1 MVHLRVCLPGGPTA
15 FVRVPYKYIHVQYMY
30 MSRAAGSRASEL
42 TRQDIIDA
50 AAGLAAERGYA
61 GLTMRALAQR
71 CGVPTMTLYRHVR
84 TKEDI
89 LGALADRVLAELVLP
104 EPGTLTWQEELAAV
118 FRSVHDLLL
127 KHPDVAVIAA
137 RQPVAGEAAYRGA
150 EVVLDALRRGGIEGE
165 PAASAFATLFAYT
178 IGFVQ
183 QQLLSSTPGSLGRRQ
198 EVLER
203 LPRDDFDNLGR
214 LGAVFLLRSSDRH
227 FQDGLDLII
236 SGLESKARTRAEGPL
251 SGRAA
256 AGGARPVQQSRLS
269 PGGTGQEDSRRNHRA
284 SRTQGPP

>member
-1 MVHLRVCLPGGPTA
+1 
-15 FVRVPYKYIHVQYMY
+15 
-30 MSRAAGSRASEL
+30 
-42 TRQDIIDA
+42 
-50 AAGLAAERGYA
+50 
-61 GLTMRALAQR
+61 
-71 CGVPTMTLYRHVR
+71 
-84 TKEDI
+84 
-89 LGALADRVLAELVLP
+89 
-104 EPGTLTWQEELAAV
+104 
-118 FRSVHDLLL
+118 
-127 KHPDVAVIAA
+127 
-137 RQPVAGEAAYRGA
+137 
-150 EVVLDALRRGGIEGE
+150 LDALGRGGIEGE

-256 AGGARPVQQSRLS
+256 AGGGRPVQQSRLS

>member
-1 MVHLRVCLPGGPTA
+1 MRVRYLFGGHGAPPGLSPGRPGEVVH
-15 FVRVPYKYIHVQYMY
+15 VPYTYIHVLYVY
-30 MSRAAGSRASEL
+30 MSRAAGSRAGEL
-42 TRQDIIDA
+42 TREDVIDA

-118 FRSVHDLLL
+118 FGSVHDLLL
-127 KHPDVAVIAA
+127 KHPDIAVIAA

-183 QQLLSSTPGSLGRRQ
+183 QQLLSSAPSSLGCRQ

-203 LPRDDFDNLGR
+203 LPRDNFDNLSR

-236 SGLESKARTRAEGPL
+236 SGLESTAPTGEGP
-251 SGRAA
+251 
-256 AGGARPVQQSRLS
+256 
-269 PGGTGQEDSRRNHRA
+269 
-284 SRTQGPP
+284 

>member
-1 MVHLRVCLPGGPTA
+1 M
-15 FVRVPYKYIHVQYMY
+15 YIHVQYVY
-30 MSRAAGSRASEL
+30 MSRAARSAAGEL
-42 TRQDIIDA
+42 TRQDVIDA
-50 AAGLAAERGYA
+50 AAGLVAEHGYA

-84 TKEDI
+84 DKQDI
-89 LGALADRVLAELVLP
+89 LGALADRVLAELQLP
-104 EPGTLTWQEELAAV
+104 EPGTVTWQEELAAV
-118 FRSVHDLLL
+118 FGSVHDLLL

-183 QQLLSSTPGSLGRRQ
+183 QQLLSSAPGSLGRRH

-203 LPRDDFDNLGR
+203 LPREDFDNLSR

-227 FQDGLDLII
+227 FRDGLDLII
-236 SGLESKARTRAEGPL
+236 SGLETKARTRAEGPL
-251 SGRAA
+251 PGRAA
-256 AGGARPVQQSRLS
+256 AGGGRPGSAGPVE
-269 PGGTGQEDSRRNHRA
+269 PGGSGQEGSRRNHRV
-284 SRTQGPP
+284 SRAQGPP